1 MIPRTYII
9 EWASV
14 VPWAEPRQI
23 EQDLIITKALLHI
36 YEHPIL
42 KETLAFRGGTALNKL
57 IFKQPSRYSEDIDL
71 VQINTEPIGAT
82 IDLLQ
87 EVLNPW
93 LGSPKRDASH
103 GIVTL
108 SYRVISDDEF
118 PIKLKVEINTRE
130 HFSIL
135 GFQKV
140 PFSSS
145 STWYS
150 GQVKIL
156 TYKIEELLGT
166 KLRALYQRRKGRD
179 LYDLYMILTD
189 FPHVNSNEIIHC
201 FTKYMQ
207 HANQSVSQEDFLAN
221 IEKKLKNKEFLLD
234 IQPLLPQR
242 SKSFDPKDAYEH
254 VKLKLL
260 KKL

>member
-1 MIPRTYII
+1 MIPRAYII
-9 EWASV
+9 EWANV

-57 IFKQPSRYSEDIDL
+57 IFKKPSRYSEDIDL
-71 VQINTEPIGAT
+71 VQVNTEPIGTT

-87 EVLNPW
+87 EILNPW
-93 LGSPKRDASH
+93 LGIPKRDASH

-108 SYRVISDDEF
+108 SYRITSDDGF
-118 PIKLKVEINTRE
+118 PIKLKIEINTRE

-140 PFSSS
+140 SFSSS

-150 GQVKIL
+150 GQVDIL

-166 KLRALYQRRKGRD
+166 KMRALYQRRKGRD
-179 LYDLYMILTD
+179 LYDLHVILTEFQHLD
-189 FPHVNSNEIIHC
+189 LNEIIHC
-201 FTKYMQ
+201 FTKYMR
-207 HANQSVSQEDFLAN
+207 HAHQSISQKEFLAN

-234 IQPLLPQR
+234 MQPLLPQR
-242 SKSFDPKDAYEH
+242 SQSFNPKEAYEY
-254 VKLKLL
+254 VKFKLL
-260 KKL
+260 EKL

>member
-1 MIPRTYII
+1 MIPRAYII
-9 EWASV
+9 EWANV
-14 VPWAEPRQI
+14 APWAEPRQI

-42 KETLAFRGGTALNKL
+42 KDILAFRGGTALNKL

-71 VQINTEPIGAT
+71 VQVNTEPIGAT

-93 LGSPKRDASH
+93 LGIPKRDASH

-108 SYRVISDDEF
+108 SYRTMSDDGF
-118 PIKLKVEINTRE
+118 PIKLKIEINSRE

-145 STWYS
+145 SSWHS
-150 GQVKIL
+150 GQVEIL
-156 TYKIEELLGT
+156 TYKTEELLGT
-166 KLRALYQRRKGRD
+166 KMRALYQRRKGRD
-179 LYDLYMILTD
+179 LYDLHMVLKD
-189 FPHVNSNEIIHC
+189 FPLLNINEIIHC
-201 FTKYMQ
+201 FTKYIG
-207 HANQSVSQEDFLAN
+207 HANQSISQKEFLAN
-221 IEKKLKNKEFLLD
+221 VEKKLKNKEFLKD
-234 IQPLLPQR
+234 MQPLLPQR
-242 SKSFDPKDAYEH
+242 SKSFDPEEAYEH
-254 VKLKLL
+254 IKLKLL
-260 KKL
+260 AKL